1 MSEKTKGKRLP
12 LARALQILKIMKG
25 CTVNGL
31 PLAQIALAIDNT
43 QINTLRTI
51 ETLVEEGFM
60 QKLDSGNYALSTQ
73 FLQIAIEYHREM
85 QKARSYLDGLEQRVQ
100 AGSW

>member
-1 MSEKTKGKRLP
+1 MSEKGKRSP
-12 LARALQILKIMKG
+12 LARALQILKVMKG
-25 CTVNGL
+25 RTVNGL
-31 PLAQIALAIDNT
+31 SLSQIAMAIENT
-43 QINTLRTI
+43 PINTLRAI
-51 ETLVEEGFM
+51 EMLVDEGFM

-73 FLQIAIEYHREM
+73 FLQIAVEYHREM